1 MVRKILNRPVLAT
14 LISIVFIVLGIVG
27 ISQLSITRFPDIAP
41 PSVSVSTSFPGA
53 NAETVAQAVLL
64 PLEEAINGVDD
75 MTYITSTAT
84 NSGSGRINVF
94 FELGTDADQAAINVQ
109 NRISTAVSQIP
120 SEVNESGISV
130 TKRMS
135 GNIMTINIFSE
146 DPDGAF
152 DESFLQAYSKNN
164 ILRELLRVPG
174 VASIG
179 RVGAVDYSMRV
190 WLNPE
195 KMAIYGL
202 IPQDVTKAIKDQ
214 NFEVAPGKFG
224 EDADEVFEVSLKYK
238 GRFSLPE
245 EFGDLVIRTQED
257 GSLLYLKDVSRV
269 AFEASNKWTENRV
282 DGHPGITLN
291 VTQTNESNAKEID
304 EQIRVILEKVSKD
317 FPAHIKYDISYS
329 VREQIDASISQII
342 VTLIEAFL
350 LVSIIVFLFL
360 QDIRTT
366 IIPALA
372 IPVSLVGTFFFLYIM
387 GFSIN
392 ILTMFALV
400 LSIGIVVDDAIVV
413 VEAVVQK
420 MEETGMKAKPAT
432 SLVMSEITG
441 AILSI
446 TMVMAAVFFPVG
458 FMEGPVGIFYQQFA
472 FTLAVAILI
481 SAVNA
486 LTLSPVLCAMFL
498 KPKKKEEGEKPSFKD
513 RVFTSFNTGFNAFQN
528 RYLGAIKPLIK
539 HKWVSLFVLLGIAGI
554 TYVLMQSTPKAFIPT
569 EDDSFLTYSITMPPG
584 ASLVRTKEMLKQAE
598 EKLEAFDEV
607 IESMTSVSGYNVL
620 NASTSTTYAMGYI
633 NLKPYKQRGDV
644 RNIDEIM
651 EAMRASLSDLKG
663 AEFSVF
669 TRPTIQGFGDFSGLE
684 LVLQDRLGR
693 DFSEFGDATDAFIK
707 ELSNTPEIS
716 TAFTMFNPRFPQ
728 YELEVDYVKAN
739 ALGVNVKEMMNAVKS
754 FYGRVQVSD
763 FSRFGRQYRV
773 YMQADAEFKN
783 DAESFNSIFIRNNK
797 GEMLPANTL
806 ISLKKVRGPEI
817 VNRYNLYNSI
827 SINAAPAEGYSTGD
841 AMDAAEKVAAEYLP
855 DGYSFEWTGI
865 SLEEK
870 KSGSQTILVFGL
882 SLLFVYFLL
891 SAQYESY
898 IIPLS
903 VIMSLPTGLLG
914 VFIAVKLAGL
924 QNNIYVQVGIIML
937 VGLLAKNAILI
948 VEFAMQQK
956 AKGLTTVQAAIK
968 ASALRLRPI
977 VMTSLAFVFGLIPLM
992 WTVGPSAKAN
1002 LSISVGAA
1010 GGMLAGVGL
1019 GIFFIPVLY
1028 VIFQNLHDLLAKRF
1042 AMDEEE
1048 A

>member
-1 MVRKILNRPVLAT
+1 MVQKILNRPVLAT
-14 LISIVFIVLGIVG
+14 LISLFFIVLGVVG
-27 ISQLSITRFPDIAP
+27 ITQLSITRFPDIAP

-53 NAETVAQAVLL
+53 NAETVAESVLL
-64 PLEEAINGVDD
+64 PLEEAINGVDN
-75 MTYITSTAT
+75 MTYISSTAT
-84 NSGSGRINVF
+84 NSGSGRITVF
-94 FELGTDADQAAINVQ
+94 FELGTDADQAAVNVQ
-109 NRISTAVSQIP
+109 NRISSAVGQIP

-135 GNIMTINIFSE
+135 GNIMTIDIYSE
-146 DPDGAF
+146 DPDGVF

-164 ILRELLRVPG
+164 VLRELLRVPG

-179 RVGAVDYSMRV
+179 RIGAVDYSMRV

-195 KMAIYGL
+195 RMAIYGL
-202 IPQDVTKAIKDQ
+202 MPQDITKAIKDQ
-214 NFEVAPGKFG
+214 NFELAPGKFG
-224 EDADEVFEVSLKYK
+224 EDADEVFEVSLKYQ

-245 EFGDLVIRTQED
+245 EFGDLVIRTQND
-257 GSLLYLKDVSRV
+257 GTLLYLKDVARV
-269 AFEASNKWTENRV
+269 AFEASNNWTENRV
-282 DGHPGITLN
+282 DGYPGITLN

-304 EQIRVILEKVSKD
+304 EEIRNILARVSKD
-317 FPAHIKYDISYS
+317 FPEHVKYKISYS
-329 VREQIDASISQII
+329 VREQIDASINQILI
-342 VTLIEAFL
+342 TLLEAFL
-350 LVSIIVFLFL
+350 LVSVIVYLFL
-360 QDIRTT
+360 QDLRTT

-420 MEETGMKAKPAT
+420 MDETGMKAKPAT

-446 TMVMAAVFFPVG
+446 TLVMAAVFFPVG
-458 FMEGPVGIFYQQFA
+458 FMEGPVGMFYQQFA

-486 LTLSPVLCAMFL
+486 LTLSPVLCAIFL
-498 KPKKKEEGEKPSFKD
+498 KPKNQETEKETGLKK
-513 RVFTSFNTGFNAFQN
+513 RVFTSFNAGFDAFQN
-528 RYLGAIKPLIK
+528 RYLGIIKPLIK
-539 HKWVSLFVLLGIAGI
+539 HKWWSMGGLAVVGILA
-554 TYVLMQSTPKAFIPT
+554 YALMSTTPKAFIPT

-584 ASLVRTKEMLKQAE
+584 ASLVRTKEMLAKAQ
-598 EKLEAFDEV
+598 EKLETFEA
-607 IESMTSVSGYNVL
+607 IESMTSVSGYNVI
-620 NASTSTTYAMGYI
+620 NASTSATYAMGYI
-633 NLKPYKQRGDV
+633 NLKPYKKRGKTKD
-644 RNIDEIM
+644 IDKIM
-651 EAMRASLSDLKG
+651 DDMRDSLSDLKG
-663 AEFSVF
+663 ASFSVF

-684 LVLQDRLGR
+684 LVMQDRLGR
-693 DFSEFGDATDAFIK
+693 DFASFGAAAEEFISELEKA
-707 ELSNTPEIS
+707 PEIS
-716 TAFTMFNPRFPQ
+716 TAFTLFNPNFPQ

-754 FYGRVQVSD
+754 FYGRVQASD

-773 YMQADAEFKN
+773 YMQADAEYKN
-783 DAESFNSIFIRNNK
+783 DKESFNSIFIRNNK

-806 ISLKKVRGPEI
+806 ISLHKVYGPEI

-827 SINAAPAEGYSTGD
+827 SINAVPAAGYSTGD
-841 AMDAAEKVAAEYLP
+841 AMEAVERVAQESMP
-855 DGYSFEWTGI
+855 DGYGFEWTGI
-865 SLEEK
+865 SLEEQ
-870 KSGSQTILVFGL
+870 KSGTQTILIFGL

-891 SAQYESY
+891 AAQYESY

-903 VIMSLPTGLLG
+903 VLLSLPTGLIG

-948 VEFAMQQK
+948 VEFAMQERK
-956 AKGLTTVQAAIK
+956 KGLSTVAAAIK
-968 ASALRLRPI
+968 AASLRLRPI

-1019 GIFFIPVLY
+1019 GIFIIPALY
-1028 VIFQNLHDLLAKRF
+1028 VVFQNLHDKLSVHFK
-1042 AMDEEE
+1042 MDEE
-1048 A
+1048 

>member
-27 ISQLSITRFPDIAP
+27 IFQLSITRFPDIAP

-53 NAETVAQAVLL
+53 NAETVAEAVLL
-64 PLEEAINGVDD
+64 PLEEAINGVDN
-75 MTYITSTAT
+75 MTYISSSAT
-84 NSGSGRINVF
+84 NSGSGRISVF
-94 FELGTDADQAAINVQ
+94 FELGTDADQAAVNVQ
-109 NRISTAVSQIP
+109 NRISSAVGQIP
-120 SEVNESGISV
+120 AEVNESGISV

-135 GNIMTINIFSE
+135 GNIMTIDIYSE
-146 DPDGAF
+146 DPDGVF
-152 DESFLQAYSKNN
+152 DETFLQAYSKNN
-164 ILRELLRVPG
+164 VLRELLRVPG

-179 RVGAVDYSMRV
+179 RIGAVDYSMRV

-202 IPQDVTKAIKDQ
+202 IPQDITKAIKDQ
-214 NFEVAPGKFG
+214 NFEIAPGKFG

-245 EFGDLVIRTQED
+245 EFGDLVIRTQKD
-257 GSLLYLKDVSRV
+257 GSLLYLKDVARV
-269 AFEASNKWTENRV
+269 AFEASNNWTENRV
-282 DGHPGITLN
+282 NDYPGITLN

-304 EQIRVILEKVSKD
+304 EQIRVILERLSKD
-317 FPAHIKYDISYS
+317 FPEHIKYRISYS
-329 VREQIDASISQII
+329 VREQIDASIAQII
-342 VTLIEAFL
+342 TTLLEAFL

-372 IPVSLVGTFFFLYIM
+372 IPVSLVGTFFFLYLM

-413 VEAVVQK
+413 VEAVVHK

-432 SLVMSEITG
+432 NLVMSEITG

-458 FMEGPVGIFYQQFA
+458 FMKGPVGLFYQQFA

-498 KPKKKEEGEKPSFKD
+498 KTKEKDENKKVNFKE
-513 RVFTSFNTGFNAFQN
+513 RVFRSFNAGFDAFQN
-528 RYLGAIKPLIK
+528 KYLELIKPMIK
-539 HKWVSLFVLLGIAGI
+539 FKWWSLLGLAGVAFFA
-554 TYVLMQSTPKAFIPT
+554 YFLMQTTPKAFIPT

-584 ASLVRTKEMLKQAE
+584 ASLVRTKEMLAQVQ
-598 EKLEAFDEV
+598 EKLETFEA
-607 IESMTSVSGYNVL
+607 IESMTSVSGYNVI

-633 NLKPYKQRGDV
+633 NLKPYKKRGKTRD
-644 RNIDEIM
+644 IDKIM
-651 EAMRASLSDLKG
+651 SAMRESLADVKG

-693 DFSEFGDATDAFIK
+693 DFTSFGEAANNFIE
-707 ELSNTPEIS
+707 ELNKTPEIGN
-716 TAFTMFNPRFPQ
+716 AFTLFNPRFPQ

-739 ALGVNVKEMMNAVKS
+739 SLGVNVKEMMTAVKS
-754 FYGRVQVSD
+754 FYGRVQASD

-773 YMQADAEFKN
+773 YMQADAEYKN
-783 DAESFNSIFIRNNK
+783 DSESFNSIFIRNNK

-817 VNRYNLYNSI
+817 VTRYNLYNAI
-827 SINAAPAEGYSTGD
+827 SINAAPAAGYSSGD
-841 AMDAAEKVAAEYLP
+841 AMQAVERVAKEHLP
-855 DGYSFEWTGI
+855 DGYGFEWTGI
-865 SLEEK
+865 SLEEQ
-870 KSGSQTILVFGL
+870 KSGSQTVLIFGL

-891 SAQYESY
+891 AAQYESY

-903 VIMSLPTGLLG
+903 VLLSLPTGLLG
-914 VFIAVKLAGL
+914 VFLAVKVAGL

-948 VEFAMQQK
+948 VEFAMQEK
-956 AKGLTTVQAAIK
+956 AKGLTTVQAALK
-968 ASALRLRPI
+968 ASSLRLRPI

-1002 LSISVGAA
+1002 MSISVGAA
-1010 GGMLAGVGL
+1010 GGMLVGVSL
-1019 GIFFIPVLY
+1019 GIFIIPVLY
-1028 VIFQNLHDLLAKRF
+1028 VMFQNLHDKLATRF
-1042 AMDEEE
+1042 TMEDE

>member
-53 NAETVAQAVLL
+53 NAETVAEAVLL
-64 PLEEAINGVDD
+64 PLEEAINGVDN
-75 MTYITSTAT
+75 MTYISSSAT
-84 NSGSGRINVF
+84 NSGAGRISVF
-94 FELGTDADQAAINVQ
+94 FELGTDPDQAAVNVQ
-109 NRISTAVSQIP
+109 NRISSAVGQIP

-135 GNIMTINIFSE
+135 GNIMTIDIYSE
-146 DPDGAF
+146 DPDGVF
-152 DESFLQAYSKNN
+152 DETFLQAYSKNN
-164 ILRELLRVPG
+164 VLRELLRVPG
-174 VASIG
+174 VASIS
-179 RVGAVDYSMRV
+179 RIGAVDYSMRV

-202 IPQDVTKAIKDQ
+202 IPQDITKAIKDQ

-245 EFGDLVIRTQED
+245 EFGDLVVRTQKD
-257 GSLLYLKDVSRV
+257 GTLLYLKDVARV
-269 AFEASNKWTENRV
+269 AFEASNNWTENRV
-282 DGHPGITLN
+282 DGFPGITLN

-304 EQIRVILEKVSKD
+304 EQIRVILERVSQD
-317 FPAHIKYDISYS
+317 FPEHVKYRISYS

-342 VTLIEAFL
+342 TTLLEAFL
-350 LVSIIVFLFL
+350 LVSIIVYLFL

-432 SLVMSEITG
+432 NLVMSEITG

-446 TMVMAAVFFPVG
+446 TFVMAAVFFPVG
-458 FMEGPVGIFYQQFA
+458 FMQGPVGLFYQQFA

-498 KPKKKEEGEKPSFKD
+498 KTKTKKKEKQNFKE
-513 RVFTSFNTGFNAFQN
+513 RVFKSFNSGFDAFQN
-528 RYLGAIKPLIK
+528 KYLGIIKPLIK
-539 HKWVSLFVLLGIAGI
+539 FKWWSFLALIGVAVL
-554 TYVLMQSTPKAFIPT
+554 TYFMMQNTPKAFIPT

-584 ASLVRTKEMLKQAE
+584 ASLVRTKEMLGKAQ
-598 EKLEAFDEV
+598 EKLEGFEA
-607 IESMTSVSGYNVL
+607 IESMTSVSGYNVI

-633 NLKPYKQRGDV
+633 NLKPYKERGDI
-644 RNIDEIM
+644 RNIDKIM
-651 EAMRASLSDLKG
+651 DQMREVLSDLKG

-693 DFSEFGDATDAFIK
+693 DFTSFGEAADTFI
-707 ELSNTPEIS
+707 EHLNNAPEIS
-716 TAFTMFNPRFPQ
+716 AAFTLFNPRFPQ
-728 YELEVDYVKAN
+728 YELEIDYVKAN
-739 ALGVNVKEMMNAVKS
+739 SLGVNVKEMMTAVKS
-754 FYGRVQVSD
+754 FYGRVQASD

-783 DAESFNSIFIRNNK
+783 DKESFNSIFIRNNK

-806 ISLKKVRGPEI
+806 ISLKKVQGPEI

-827 SINAAPAEGYSTGD
+827 SINAAPAAGYSSGD
-841 AMDAAEKVAAEYLP
+841 AMDAVERIAAQHLP
-855 DGYSFEWTGI
+855 DGYGFEWTGI
-865 SLEEK
+865 SLEEQ
-870 KSGSQTILVFGL
+870 KSGSQTILIFGL

-891 SAQYESY
+891 AAQYESY

-903 VIMSLPTGLLG
+903 VLLSLPTGLLG
-914 VFIAVKLAGL
+914 VFVAVTIAGL

-948 VEFAMQQK
+948 VEYAMQEK
-956 AKGLTTVQAAIK
+956 AKGLTTVQAALK
-968 ASALRLRPI
+968 ASSLRLRPI

-1019 GIFFIPVLY
+1019 GIFIIPVLY
-1028 VIFQNLHDLLAKRF
+1028 VIFQNLHDKLATKF
-1042 AMDEEE
+1042 TMEDE

>member
-53 NAETVAQAVLL
+53 NAETVAEAVLL
-64 PLEEAINGVDD
+64 PLEEAINGVDN
-75 MTYITSTAT
+75 MTYISSTAT
-84 NSGSGRINVF
+84 NSGAGRISVF
-94 FELGTDADQAAINVQ
+94 FELGTDPDQAAVNVQ
-109 NRISTAVSQIP
+109 NRISSAVGQIP

-135 GNIMTINIFSE
+135 GNIMTIDIYSE
-146 DPDGAF
+146 DPDGVF
-152 DESFLQAYSKNN
+152 DETFLQAYSKNN

-174 VASIG
+174 VASIS
-179 RVGAVDYSMRV
+179 RIGAVDYSMRV

-202 IPQDVTKAIKDQ
+202 MPQDITKAIKDQ

-245 EFGDLVIRTQED
+245 EFGSLVIRTQKD
-257 GSLLYLKDVSRV
+257 GSLLYLKDVARV
-269 AFEASNKWTENRV
+269 AFEASNNWTENRV
-282 DGHPGITLN
+282 DGYPGITLN

-304 EQIRVILEKVSKD
+304 EQIRVILDRVSKD
-317 FPAHIKYDISYS
+317 FPDHVKYRISYS
-329 VREQIDASISQII
+329 VREQIDASIAQII
-342 VTLIEAFL
+342 TTLLEAFL
-350 LVSIIVFLFL
+350 LVSVIVFLFL

-372 IPVSLVGTFFFLYIM
+372 IPVSLVGTFFFLYLM

-432 SLVMSEITG
+432 NLVMSEITG

-446 TMVMAAVFFPVG
+446 TFVMAAVFFPVG
-458 FMEGPVGIFYQQFA
+458 FMEGPVGLFYQQFA

-498 KPKKKEEGEKPSFKD
+498 KTKVKDEEKKPKFKD
-513 RVFTSFNTGFNAFQN
+513 RLFNSFNAGFNAFHN
-528 RYLGAIKPLIK
+528 KYLRVIKPLIK
-539 HKWVSLFVLLGIAGI
+539 FKWLSLMGLAIVAVGAYFF
-554 TYVLMQSTPKAFIPT
+554 MQNTPKAFIPT

-584 ASLVRTKEMLKQAE
+584 ASLVRTKEML
-598 EKLEAFDEV
+598 EKAQSKLIDFEA
-607 IESMTSVSGYNVL
+607 IESMTSVSGYNVI

-633 NLKPYKQRGDV
+633 NLKPYKERGKM
-644 RNIDEIM
+644 RNIDDIM
-651 EAMRASLSDLKG
+651 DAMRNSLSDLKG

-693 DFSEFGDATDAFIK
+693 DFTSFGETANDFIE
-707 ELSNTPEIS
+707 ELNKTPEIS
-716 TAFTMFNPRFPQ
+716 SAFTLFNPRFPQ

-739 ALGVNVKEMMNAVKS
+739 SLGVNVKEMMTAVKS
-754 FYGRVQVSD
+754 FYGRVQASD

-773 YMQADAEFKN
+773 YMQADAEYKN

-827 SINAAPAEGYSTGD
+827 SINAAPAAGYSSGD
-841 AMDAAEKVAAEYLP
+841 AMAAVERVAEKYLP
-855 DGYSFEWTGI
+855 AGYSFEWTGI
-865 SLEEK
+865 SLEEQ
-870 KSGSQTILVFGL
+870 KSGSQTTLIFAL

-903 VIMSLPTGLLG
+903 VLLSLPTGLFG
-914 VFIAVKLAGL
+914 VFLAVNIVGL

-948 VEFAMQQK
+948 VEYAMQEK

-968 ASALRLRPI
+968 ASSLRLRPI

-1019 GIFFIPVLY
+1019 GIFIIPVLY
-1028 VIFQNLHDLLAKRF
+1028 VVFQNLHDKLSSRF
-1042 AMDEEE
+1042 AMEDD

>member
-1 MVRKILNRPVLAT
+1 MVKKILNRPVLAT

-75 MTYITSTAT
+75 MTYISSTAT
-84 NSGSGRINVF
+84 NSGSGKINVF
-94 FELGTDADQAAINVQ
+94 FNLGTDADQAAVNVQ

-146 DPDGAF
+146 DPEGAF

-179 RVGAVDYSMRV
+179 RLGAVDYSMRI

-202 IPQDVTKAIKDQ
+202 IPQDVSKAIKDQ

-245 EFGDLVIRTQED
+245 EFGNLVIRTEEN
-257 GSLLYLKDVSRV
+257 GALLYLKDVARV
-269 AFEASNKWTENRV
+269 AFEASNNWTENRV

-304 EQIRVILEKVSKD
+304 EQIRVILDRVSKD

-372 IPVSLVGTFFFLYIM
+372 IPVSLIGTFFFLHLM

-432 SLVMSEITG
+432 NVVMSEITG

-458 FMEGPVGIFYQQFA
+458 FMEGPVGLFYQQFA
-472 FTLAVAILI
+472 YTLAIAILI

-486 LTLSPVLCAMFL
+486 LTLSPILCAMFL
-498 KPKKKEEGEKPSFKD
+498 KPKKKEDGKKPNFKE
-513 RVFTSFNTGFNAFQN
+513 RVFNSFNIGFNAFQN
-528 RYLGAIKPLIK
+528 KYLALIKPMIK
-539 HKWVSLFVLLGIAGI
+539 FKWVSFLALIAIAGV
-554 TYVLMQSTPKAFIPT
+554 TYLLMQSTPKAFIPT

-584 ASLVRTKEMLKQAE
+584 ASLVRTKEMLGKAE
-598 EKLEAFDEV
+598 ARLEVFEA
-607 IESMTSVSGYNVL
+607 IQSMTSVSGYNVI

-633 NLKPYKQRGDV
+633 NLKPHKERGEIKD
-644 RNIDEIM
+644 IDKIM
-651 EAMRASLSDLKG
+651 EAMRESLSDLKG

-669 TRPTIQGFGDFSGLE
+669 TRPTVQGFGDFSGLE

-693 DFSEFGDATDAFIK
+693 DFAEFGETANKFIE
-707 ELSNTPEIS
+707 ELNESPEIS
-716 TAFTMFNPRFPQ
+716 TAFTLFNPRFPQ

-739 ALGVNVKEMMNAVKS
+739 SLGVNVKEMMTAVKS
-754 FYGRVQVSD
+754 FYGRVQASD

-773 YMQADAEFKN
+773 YMQADVQYKN
-783 DAESFNSIFIRNNK
+783 DKESFSSIFIRNNK

-806 ISLKKVRGPEI
+806 ITLKKVHGPEI
-817 VNRYNLYNSI
+817 VTRYNLYNAI
-827 SINAAPAEGYSTGD
+827 SINAAPAAGYSTGD
-841 AMDAAEKVAAEYLP
+841 AMEAVDKIANEYLSS
-855 DGYSFEWTGI
+855 GYSFEWTGI

-870 KSGSQTILVFGL
+870 NSGSQTILVFGL

-891 SAQYESY
+891 SAQFESY

-903 VIMSLPTGLLG
+903 VLFSLPTGLLG

-937 VGLLAKNAILI
+937 IGLLAKNAILI
-948 VEFAMQQK
+948 VEYAMQQK
-956 AKGLTTVQAAIK
+956 RKGLTTIQAAIK
-968 ASALRLRPI
+968 ASILRLRPI

-1010 GGMLAGVGL
+1010 GGMLAGVSL

-1028 VIFQNLHDLLAKRF
+1028 VIFQNLHDKLATYF
-1042 AMDEEE
+1042 TMGEED
-1048 A
+1048 

>member
-1 MVRKILNRPVLAT
+1 MVRKILDRPVLAT

-84 NSGSGRINVF
+84 NSGSGKINVF

-135 GNIMTINIFSE
+135 GNIMTINVYSE

-174 VASIG
+174 VASIS

-202 IPQDVTKAIKDQ
+202 IPQDVTKAVKDQ

-238 GRFSLPE
+238 GRFNLPE

-282 DGHPGITLN
+282 NGHPGITLN

-304 EQIRVILEKVSKD
+304 EQIRVILDKVSKD
-317 FPAHIKYDISYS
+317 FPEHIKYDISYS
-329 VREQIDASISQII
+329 VREQIDASISQIVI
-342 VTLIEAFL
+342 TLLEAFL

-372 IPVSLVGTFFFLYIM
+372 IPVSLIGTFFFLYIM

-420 MEETGMKAKPAT
+420 MEETGMRAKPAT
-432 SLVMSEITG
+432 TLVMSEITG

-458 FMEGPVGIFYQQFA
+458 FMEGPVGLFYQQIA

-498 KPKKKEEGEKPSFKD
+498 KPKKKEDGKKPNFKD
-513 RVFTSFNTGFNAFQN
+513 RVFTSFNTGFDAFRN
-528 RYLGAIKPLIK
+528 RYLGVIKPLIK
-539 HKWVSLFVLLGIAGI
+539 HKWVSLLVLVGIGGI
-554 TYVLMQSTPKAFIPT
+554 TYVLIQSTPKAFIPT

-584 ASLVRTKEMLKQAE
+584 ASLVRTKEMLSKAE
-598 EKLEAFDEV
+598 SRLEVFEA
-607 IESMTSVSGYNVL
+607 IESMTSVSGYNVI

-633 NLKPYKQRGDV
+633 NLKPYKKRGDI
-644 RNIDEIM
+644 RDIDDIM
-651 EAMRASLSDLKG
+651 SAMRESLSDLKG

-693 DFSEFGDATDAFIK
+693 DFAEFGDTADAFIE
-707 ELSNTPEIS
+707 ELDKTPEIS
-716 TAFTMFNPRFPQ
+716 TAFTLFNPRFPQ

-739 ALGVNVKEMMNAVKS
+739 SLGVNVKEMMTAVKS

-806 ISLKKVRGPEI
+806 ITLKKVRGPEI

-827 SINAAPAEGYSTGD
+827 SINAAPAKGYSTGD

-870 KSGSQTILVFGL
+870 KSGSQTVLIFGL

-903 VIMSLPTGLLG
+903 VLLSLPTGLLG
-914 VFIAVKLAGL
+914 VFVAVKLAGL

-948 VEFAMQQK
+948 VEFAMQEK

-968 ASALRLRPI
+968 ASSLRLRPI

-1028 VIFQNLHDLLAKRF
+1028 VIFQNLHDILAKRF
-1042 AMDEEE
+1042 TMEDDQA
-1048 A
+1048 